1 MDAMEPEDYAVEIE
15 AEMRKRGLI
24 EFGDNSTYELTPD
37 DLVRVTV
44 TRGQSR
50 AVYLWQW
57 VDDVAR
63 LARGCWFLRSGNRA

>member
-1 MDAMEPEDYAVEIE
+1 MMMEPADYAIEVE

-37 DLVRVTV
+37 DYVRVTV
-44 TRGQSR
+44 QRGQSK
-50 AVYLWQW
+50 AVYTWQW
-57 VDDVAR
+57 VDDVAS

>member
-15 AEMRKRGLI
+15 AEMRKRGLLQP
-24 EFGDNSTYELTPD
+24 GDNSTYELTRD

-44 TRGQSR
+44 QRGQSK
-50 AVYLWQW
+50 AVYVWQW
-57 VDDVAR
+57 VDDVAS